1 MKILIAYIC
10 MVVQLATWN
19 LICVN
24 AAKELN
30 AAKMMIVK
38 MIFSALEICV
48 HKHILND
55 SKF

>member
-1 MKILIAYIC
+1 

-48 HKHILND
+48 HITQAYFK
-55 SKF
+55 